1 MTYSQFFQG
10 NELHRGITANGKYP
24 HYLEKNKSFN
34 HEEHIKGIKSQ
45 GLSPLRQK
53 TNEEEAYCIYG
64 GIDFDFEEIPPAT
77 EFCKFIDNISN
88 ELFVFESKSSGYHVY
103 WSANK
108 WIKASKMKDA
118 MERLKKK
125 INPTYKADRVIP
137 YETKLKDIEKQCGF
151 WFNAPYFANTRRCLN
166 HLGDPLT
173 LEQFELRY
181 KLRKHHFLSA
191 IVGWKAA
198 KKGTG
203 KVGRHQVLW
212 RAALYQKYRMPGQ
225 EKILDEINNSF
236 NPPIED
242 EREIE
247 HAKNIEG
254 KDEAHLDRNLKNYY
268 EEIGIVEKIPEP
280 PQDFFEGADEYEDFQ
295 FNNSAGSTE
304 HDPRTTDQKELI
316 GYDMKEYRKLDIE
329 PKSFIIKNLLF
340 DKSFNFIVG
349 PKGTGKSEFVIG
361 MCTSISRGHDFLGR
375 TISCCTPVVYID
387 AEMYPTDP
395 IDREAPYLKRW
406 GDAPDNYFHMLNFS
420 FQKNQQFPDLVSE
433 HGQQLIKNYLI
444 KVERL
449 TGKKP
454 LLVLDNLRSLSAYK
468 ENDSDA
474 WYPIGKFL
482 FKLRGSG
489 FSSIV
494 IDHMGK
500 MSPGPRG
507 SSSKTD
513 WADLVLIL
521 TPEKREKGSKVLKV
535 KVVLDKARGL
545 RPENTD
551 EFFAQYDFQGE
562 WSVAQ
567 GKVELN
573 QEETFIKID
582 KIIKDWQIKNKKE
595 KRPTQQYVSDQ
606 IPCSVGKMNSLMK
619 KYDKWIIEQ
628 TANGGQGIN
637 VPF

>member
-1 MTYSQFFQG
+1 MIGPAKKMMRLFPGLTRAHGQF
-10 NELHRGITANGKYP
+10 
-24 HYLEKNKSFN
+24 
-34 HEEHIKGIKSQ
+34 
-45 GLSPLRQK
+45 
-53 TNEEEAYCIYG
+53 
-64 GIDFDFEEIPPAT
+64 
-77 EFCKFIDNISN
+77 
-88 ELFVFESKSSGYHVY
+88 
-103 WSANK
+103 
-108 WIKASKMKDA
+108 
-118 MERLKKK
+118 
-125 INPTYKADRVIP
+125 NPTDNSHRFVH
-137 YETKLKDIEKQCGF
+137 E
-151 WFNAPYFANTRRCLN
+151 
-166 HLGDPLT
+166 PLI
-173 LEQFELRY
+173 LERY
-181 KLRKHHFLSA
+181 IDH
-191 IVGWKAA
+191 
-198 KKGTG
+198 
-203 KVGRHQVLW
+203 
-212 RAALYQKYRMPGQ
+212 
-225 EKILDEINNSF
+225 
-236 NPPIED
+236 
-242 EREIE
+242 
-247 HAKNIEG
+247 IEG
-254 KDEAHLDRNLKNYY
+254 KAALGVVPINEDNKAKSGSLDIDEHKKDKTKEPEPWTKEQYNKLTDKIKFLKLPLTVFKSKSGGAHCHLFLDSWVSAKVVQDIMKVFEYALCYEGLEIFPKQTTLKPEDSGSFINLPYFNGNSRVCVNFDNEELNLDEGLDYSIKRTVKLKNYLKY
-268 EEIGIVEKIPEP
+268 FLLKQGSRTQHRNDRTWCAAAFLKKQYPDQWEQKTKEYNQLFNEPPLEAEELERTIFKSHRNKEYNKQEDNQEEP
-280 PQDFFEGADEYEDFQ
+280 PQDFFEGAEEFEDFQ

-521 TPEKREKGSKVLKV
+521 TPEKREKGSKVMKV
-535 KVVLDKARGL
+535 KVVFDKARGL

-567 GKVELN
+567 GKVEMD
-573 QEETFIKID
+573 QEETFVEID
-582 KIIKDWQIKNKKE
+582 KIIREWQNNSNKKE
-595 KRPTQQYVSDQ
+595 LPTQQYISDKLKMA
-606 IPCSVGKMNSLMK
+606 VGKVNGLMK
-619 KYDKWIIEQ
+619 KFAEWEKSQ
-628 TANGGQGIN
+628 N
-637 VPF
+637 VF

>member
-1 MTYSQFFQG
+1 MEVAQRIAGIFGPQQKGKRLIWNGFKADGTKNQYWQNQDIDWELHLSGQLKQGGNLSYEGISKAWVIDIDEDIDTQQICEDSWSIDTKTYPFKSPSKRWHIWKFWHRDTPTKNIVEDRKKVEKLFKNKKYKIDFGHSLPKENGSLTGINFPFNDHQMPYDPRG
-10 NELHRGITANGKYP
+10 NELTIKQFIHRYRFQNFPLIAAATGLKAGEGGRPAALLNIAALLEQKNMFQYLDNVIENFGDEFTDDKYLRRIKVEGLHKKYMGIGYK
-24 HYLEKNKSFN
+24 
-34 HEEHIKGIKSQ
+34 
-45 GLSPLRQK
+45 GLS
-53 TNEEEAYCIYG
+53 AAISDIVG
-64 GIDFDFEEIPPAT
+64 FD
-77 EFCKFIDNISN
+77 
-88 ELFVFESKSSGYHVY
+88 Y
-103 WSANK
+103 
-108 WIKASKMKDA
+108 
-118 MERLKKK
+118 
-125 INPTYKADRVIP
+125 
-137 YETKLKDIEKQCGF
+137 KLKE
-151 WFNAPYFANTRRCLN
+151 
-166 HLGDPLT
+166 
-173 LEQFELRY
+173 
-181 KLRKHHFLSA
+181 
-191 IVGWKAA
+191 
-198 KKGTG
+198 
-203 KVGRHQVLW
+203 
-212 RAALYQKYRMPGQ
+212 
-225 EKILDEINNSF
+225 
-236 NPPIED
+236 PIQ
-242 EREIE
+242 
-247 HAKNIEG
+247 
-254 KDEAHLDRNLKNYY
+254 
-268 EEIGIVEKIPEP
+268 EP
-280 PQDFFEGADEYEDFQ
+280 PPNFFEGAEEFEDFQ

-444 KVERL
+444 KVERI

-521 TPEKREKGSKVLKV
+521 TPEKREKGSKVMKV
-535 KVVLDKARGL
+535 KVVFDKARGL

-551 EFFAQYDFQGE
+551 EFFAEYNFQGE
-562 WSVAQ
+562 WAVAQ

-606 IPCSVGKMNSLMK
+606 ILCSVGKMNSLMK
-619 KYDKWIIEQ
+619 KFDEWKKSQ
-628 TANGGQGIN
+628 N
-637 VPF
+637 VF

>member
-1 MTYSQFFQG
+1 MTFSQFFQG

-137 YETKLKDIEKQCGF
+137 YETKLKDIDKQCGF

-236 NPPIED
+236 NPPIEN

-247 HAKNIEG
+247 HAKDIEG

-280 PQDFFEGADEYEDFQ
+280 PQDFFEGADEYEDYA
-295 FNNSAGSTE
+295 FNNDPRSTNNGSGKLDPSAWRHGILGHDLDKEELKPIQWVVEDLIAPGLNLIAGKSKIGKSFLAYDLSYRVQIGGTWLGHKCTKGKVIHYSLEDLERRTKKRWKDMGIKPLETNYQFRDRQPKIPLLTLGLEEEIEDWIKNTLDAKLVIIDPYQKVKYTKGGYKLNAYENDNYNLQDLQTLATKYEIAIVLVHHLKKVRADDVYDEITGSAGIQSNS
-304 HDPRTTDQKELI
+304 DSMIVISSD
-316 GYDMKEYRKLDIE
+316 RKKGKNPILSCL
-329 PKSFIIKNLLF
+329 PKDAEQQEFEIALNPKCIWENLGKPGMAVLTNIQNSIIKIMKD
-340 DKSFNFIVG
+340 DKERSAKEIIINVQESC
-349 PKGTGKSEFVIG
+349 KSEN
-361 MCTSISRGHDFLGR
+361 
-375 TISCCTPVVYID
+375 
-387 AEMYPTDP
+387 
-395 IDREAPYLKRW
+395 W
-406 GDAPDNYFHMLNFS
+406 GD
-420 FQKNQQFPDLVSE
+420 E
-433 HGQQLIKNYLI
+433 HIRKEI
-444 KVERL
+444 ARL
-449 TGKKP
+449 T
-454 LLVLDNLRSLSAYK
+454 
-468 ENDSDA
+468 
-474 WYPIGKFL
+474 
-482 FKLRGSG
+482 
-489 FSSIV
+489 
-494 IDHMGK
+494 
-500 MSPGPRG
+500 
-507 SSSKTD
+507 
-513 WADLVLIL
+513 
-521 TPEKREKGSKVLKV
+521 EKSH
-535 KVVLDKARGL
+535 
-545 RPENTD
+545 
-551 EFFAQYDFQGE
+551 
-562 WSVAQ
+562 
-567 GKVELN
+567 
-573 QEETFIKID
+573 
-582 KIIKDWQIKNKKE
+582 
-595 KRPTQQYVSDQ
+595 
-606 IPCSVGKMNSLMK
+606 LMK
-619 KYDKWIIEQ
+619 IKR
-628 TANGGQGIN
+628 GIYKQ